1 MDRAEKYL
9 LMPESIGSILIDKFR
24 RPYYIRFIFTG
35 KSKDVMQLSLVE
47 DLEKLGISYSGGIV
61 YNPDAI
67 VISMVNYI
75 QLCSI
80 YTEYKKIP
88 LDVKVEHFYL
98 KDDESE
104 VVDWDFFISAY
115 RATGKFIVVDL
126 NTVTSYWVDIS
137 NNKATVIYREVGQ
150 ELKAAIT
157 PDTIFNSVE
166 TNMDVYA
173 FLSMYRLGIL
183 DTEFYK
189 SYMKRREGY
198 RLWKKK
204 LF

>member
-1 MDRAEKYL
+1 MEVEDRAEKYL
-9 LMPESIGSILIDKFR
+9 LKSESIGSILIDKFR

-35 KSKDVMQLSLVE
+35 KCKDAMQLSLVE
-47 DLEKLGISYSGGIV
+47 DLEKLRIPYSGGIV

-67 VISMVNYI
+67 ISMVNYI

-80 YTEYKKIP
+80 YPEYKEIP

-98 KDDESE
+98 KNDESE
-104 VVDWDFFISAY
+104 LVIWDPFIGAY

-126 NTVTSYWVDIS
+126 NAVTSYWVDIS
-137 NNKATVIYREVGQ
+137 NNKATVIYREDGQ
-150 ELKAAIT
+150 ELKAALT
-157 PDTIFNSVE
+157 PGTFFSSAE

-183 DTEFYK
+183 DIEFFK
-189 SYMKRREGY
+189 SYEKRRKRYG
-198 RLWKKK
+198 L
-204 LF
+204 

>member
-9 LMPESIGSILIDKFR
+9 LISESIGSVLIDKFR

-35 KSKDVMQLSLVE
+35 KCKDVMQLSLVE
-47 DLEKLGISYSGGIV
+47 DLEKLGIPYSGGIV

-80 YTEYKKIP
+80 YPEYKKIP
-88 LDVKVEHFYL
+88 LDVKAEHFYL

-104 VVDWDFFISAY
+104 VVDWDSFIDAY

-126 NTVTSYWVDIS
+126 NVVTSYWVDIS
-137 NNKATVIYREVGQ
+137 NNKATIIYREVGQ
-150 ELKAAIT
+150 ELKAALT
-157 PDTIFNSVE
+157 PDTFFSSAE
-166 TNMDVYA
+166 TNMDIYA

-183 DTEFYK
+183 DAEFYR
-189 SYMKRREGY
+189 SYVKDEKGIDY
-198 RLWKKK
+198 G
-204 LF
+204 